1 MYFSRLK
8 PNLRNSEIA
17 GNGVLKRIQVAVCG
31 MCCRDVNIHTIKIL
45 GTHFSYNEKL
55 NKEKNFYNIET
66 DIQQVLKIW
75 KRRKLT
81 LKGKIMIFKA
91 IVTSKIVF
99 QSL

>member
-1 MYFSRLK
+1 M
-8 PNLRNSEIA
+8 
-17 GNGVLKRIQVAVCG
+17 AVCG

-81 LKGKIMIFKA
+81 LKGKMFLNVFKA